1 MNYGAIKKH
10 DIANGDGVR
19 VSLFVSGCPY
29 HCKGCFNPETWDY
42 DYGQPFTTDTIYEIL
57 EALDKPYI
65 QGLSVLGGEPLDP
78 RNIKTVGLL
87 LQMVRL
93 KFGKTKDVW
102 LYTGQEFKR
111 AYNMDN
117 GGFDDMILALEYRL
131 GGGVT
136 GLVDVIVDG
145 PFIEE
150 QKDPSLWF
158 KGSSNQRI
166 IDVKKS
172 KKIGKVVIRQ

>member
-1 MNYGAIKKH
+1 M
-10 DIANGDGVR
+10 R

-42 DYGQPFTTDTIYEIL
+42 DYGQPFTVDTIYEIL

-78 RNIKTVGLL
+78 KNIKTVGLL

-102 LYTGQEFKR
+102 LYTGQDFER
-111 AYNMDN
+111 AYNTDD
-117 GGFDDMILALEYRL
+117 GGFANLILALEFRL

-172 KKIGKVVIRQ
+172 KEIGKVVIRQ